1 MLEILAPLKS
11 QGCGSIFIAITT
23 RFKLETKTYG
33 WPYFTI
39 KRSFDISAFALWW
52 YFFIIVM
59 MLDRFKFK
67 LGLTYLTLKVH
78 LVSHFA
84 GFSTSCH
91 LKSIHPPPE
100 HKCIWGY
107 DCSDW
112 YKYDWKGAHE
122 WSTVSNLW
130 WFCSFAK
137 ANLYNKF
144 SSPTDA
150 PNKVSN
156 LQKYSLSFSHDNLN
170 DQKSQ
175 KVKGQKIKKTKR
187 LHAVIY

>member
-1 MLEILAPLKS
+1 MLEILASLKS
-11 QGCGSIFIAITT
+11 QGCSSIFIAITT
-23 RFKLETKTYG
+23 RFKLETKPYG

-52 YFFIIVM
+52 RFFIIVM

-78 LVSHFA
+78 LVSHFT

-144 SSPTDA
+144 FSQLHRIKFEICKNFT
-150 PNKVSN
+150 NR
-156 LQKYSLSFSHDNLN
+156 LSHEKLPGCFVLKN
-170 DQKSQ
+170 
-175 KVKGQKIKKTKR
+175 
-187 LHAVIY
+187 IYFLWLPMGRNQRN